1 MSVNSRP
8 KLRRQSREAY
18 RLWFE
23 FLRRAIAEDRSKVRF
38 DLYESW
44 GDVSSYRSF
53 PAWWREIGV
62 KVINL
67 NPETVEHVAEGKAD
81 ASSYLLRVPKTLT
94 STEIGNEVRKYLM
107 TLGHVPNKTNSLR
120 ITEGKEIRPQTYR
133 AYLHTYDQHRKL
145 VLAANGKNVTAKD
158 VLVEVRKFYMNRLTR
173 YVNSVR
179 DVDKIPTPL
188 VDGMNLKDLD
198 AAKWADSAT
207 AINAINRYL
216 KCARKLIVSV
226 SNGKFPE

>member
-1 MSVNSRP
+1 MSDRIQTKP
-8 KLRRQSREAY
+8 RRQSREAY

-23 FLRRAIAEDRSKVRF
+23 FLRRALAENKEQVKIE
-38 DLYESW
+38 LYESW

-53 PAWWREIGV
+53 PAWWREVGV
-62 KVINL
+62 NVINL
-67 NPETVEHVAEGKAD
+67 HSDTVELVAEGKAD
-81 ASSYLLRVPKTLT
+81 ANSYLLRVPKTLT

-107 TLGHVPNKTNSLR
+107 TLGHAPKKTTSLR

-158 VLVEVRKFYMNRLTR
+158 VLIEVRKFYLNRQRR
-173 YVNSVR
+173 YKNSVR
-179 DVDKIPTPL
+179 KVDSIPTPL

-198 AAKWADSAT
+198 AAKWLDSTT

-216 KCARKLIVSV
+216 KSARKLIASV